1 MKSIKSIGIT
11 IIVGVLAVGALGWW
25 LLNSPDPREGE
36 DAGLG
41 KPRISRG
48 HGRGNGG
55 VKNRSAGRVS
65 RTGRKGIETKIAPGR
80 RPDFF
85 NIDLEEEKKLTQMQ
99 RELLKELRALSDAED
114 RKGLYALIARMQKSN
129 EWPDGIPS
137 CLHEAAID
145 ALRWIGSDAIPELFG
160 YLGVADPEIHE
171 EAVDALEEMLSD
183 PDRSDFERSQMLKS
197 SLTYLNT
204 VSDTDMLDDL
214 FSDIMEMRNSVKA
227 DTIIYL
233 LENGSDTVRNALTDT
248 IELVTGEDDYNS
260 VAKMKEWAA
269 DPENRDDPDDDEFYG
284 GLKNSDPDADDA
296 GDADSDADYR

>member
-1 MKSIKSIGIT
+1 MKSVKSRGIA
-11 IIVGVLAVGALGWW
+11 IAVGLLAVGALGWW
-25 LLNSPDPREGE
+25 LLNPPSPREDE
-36 DAGLG
+36 TAGIG
-41 KPRISRG
+41 TPRISRG
-48 HGRGNGG
+48 HGRNSDRARNRPGVRVPRTKGKGG
-55 VKNRSAGRVS
+55 
-65 RTGRKGIETKIAPGR
+65 ETKIASR
-80 RPDFF
+80 ARPDFF

-99 RELLKELRALSDAED
+99 RELLKELRALSDAEN
-114 RKGLYALIARMQKSN
+114 RKGLYALIAKMQKSN

-204 VSDTDMLDDL
+204 ISDTDMLDDL

-233 LENGSDTVRNALTDT
+233 LENGSDTVRDALTDT

-269 DPENRDDPDDDEFYG
+269 NPENQDDPDDDDFYG